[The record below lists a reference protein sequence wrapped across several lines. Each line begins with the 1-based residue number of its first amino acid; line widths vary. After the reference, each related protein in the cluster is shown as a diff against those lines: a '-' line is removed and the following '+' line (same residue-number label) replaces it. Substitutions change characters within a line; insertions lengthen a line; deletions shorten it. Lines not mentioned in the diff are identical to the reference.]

1 MIALAAGALDIRRL
15 QKPAAVFLAGGL
27 VLAHLPQGWG
37 LPCPLRSLTG
47 VPCPFCG
54 VTTSV
59 RDTLGGHLRAG
70 FGAAPLGLALIALA
84 VVLVLRLGPARVP
97 VLTTRWLRPVVVL
110 GVAAEWCFELHRF
123 HII

>member
-1 MIALAAGALDIRRL
+1 VIALAPGALDTRL
-15 QKPAAVFLAGGL
+15 LRKPAAAFLAGGL
-27 VLAHLPQGWG
+27 VLAHLPQAWG

-59 RDTLGGHLRAG
+59 RDTLGGHARAG
-70 FGAAPLGLALIALA
+70 FGAAPVGLALIAVA
-84 VVLVLRLGPARVP
+84 VVLVLRLGPARIPDV
-97 VLTTRWLRPVVVL
+97 TTRWLRPIVVL

-123 HII
+123 HVI